1 MTDDQIHD
9 LLDRAVREH
18 QPRAHEPWRSV
29 ARRARRQRRR
39 NVGLAA
45 AGTLVLAVGITTALG
60 VTGTGTGTGVSP
72 AGPGGSRTLMSPQSQ
87 QDGSVVYRSDEGS
100 IQVWEDRLLLTPEG
114 WSELPDATAPLNAR
128 ESYECPDRGRVV
140 YRSTVMGA
148 ADDIEIPC
156 VGRVTTPYV
165 WQQDMQVPDV
175 GAILE
180 QTILPNGAV
189 QWVRTLPDDPDGE
202 ATHAVLYP
210 NLGQAVVSRGIQ
222 LSRLLSMLAP
232 PGPEIATISLPSIAS
247 PLLGA
252 VRQDGSPAVSLDT
265 AQSQQLWA
273 ALGRDVSTADEP
285 CAQAAAEQY
294 QIGWEQGLIVMKLVD
309 GCSTMVFSSGG
320 TLRPSADTVALI
332 ESLAG

>member
-18 QPRAHEPWRSV
+18 QPRTHEPWRSV
-29 ARRARRQRRR
+29 ARRARHQRRR
-39 NVGLAA
+39 NVVLAA
-45 AGTLVLAVGITTALG
+45 TGTLVVALGITTAIG
-60 VTGTGTGTGVSP
+60 VTGTGTGTGVPP
-72 AGPGGSRTLMSPQSQ
+72 AGPGGSRALMSPQSQ
-87 QDGSVVYRSDEGS
+87 QDGSVVYRSGEGS
-100 IQVWEDRLLLTPEG
+100 IQVWENWLVRTPDG
-114 WSELPDATAPLNAR
+114 WSDLPDATAPLNAR

-140 YRSTVMGA
+140 YRSTVIGTA
-148 ADDIEIPC
+148 EDIEIPC
-156 VGRVTTPYV
+156 VGRATTPYV
-165 WQQDMQVPDV
+165 WQQDMPVPDV

-180 QTILPNGAV
+180 QTILPNGTV
-189 QWVRTLPDDPDGE
+189 QWVGTLPDDPDGE

-232 PGPEIATISLPSIAS
+232 PEPQIATISLPSAAS

-273 ALGRDVSTADEP
+273 ALGRDLSAADEP

-294 QIGWEQGLIVMKLVD
+294 QIGWEQGLIVLKLVD

-320 TLRPSADTVALI
+320 TLQPSADTVALI
-332 ESLAG
+332 EALTG